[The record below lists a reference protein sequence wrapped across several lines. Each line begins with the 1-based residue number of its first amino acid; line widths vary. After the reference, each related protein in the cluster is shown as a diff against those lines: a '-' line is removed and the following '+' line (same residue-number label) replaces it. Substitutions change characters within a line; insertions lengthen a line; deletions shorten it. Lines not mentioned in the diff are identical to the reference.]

1 MRELVLELMGE
12 YGNLAVFLLILV
24 ENLFP
29 PIPSEVIL
37 TFGGVMTV
45 CTDMTPVGVILFST
59 AGSLAGAVI
68 LYSVGRFLPDEVFR
82 KLLCGQIGHLLHF
95 RLEDVDL
102 AKGWFRERG
111 RSAVF
116 LCRLIPI
123 VRSLISI
130 PAGIARMPFVPFLV
144 FTAAGSLL
152 WNTVLVYAG
161 RIAGDSWEKV
171 SAAFGVYSDL
181 FLMIAGISI
190 AFAVLFRGCGER
202 RKLYKPYRK
211 VIADGRRMEKEREF
225 ILRNNIII

>member
-130 PAGIARMPFVPFLV
+130 PAGIARMQFVPFLV

-171 SAAFGVYSDL
+171 SAAFGVYSHDSWDL
-181 FLMIAGISI
+181 HRLCCPVSR
-190 AFAVLFRGCGER
+190 VR
-202 RKLYKPYRK
+202 RKKK
-211 VIADGRRMEKEREF
+211 AVEAI
-225 ILRNNIII
+225 

>member
-130 PAGIARMPFVPFLV
+130 PAGIARMQFVPFLV

-161 RIAGDSWEKV
+161 RIAADSWEKV

-202 RKLYKPYRK
+202 RKL
-211 VIADGRRMEKEREF
+211 
-225 ILRNNIII
+225 

>member
-82 KLLCGQIGHLLHF
+82 KLLCGRIGHLLHF
-95 RLEDVDL
+95 RPEDVDL
-102 AKGWFRERG
+102 AKGWFRDRG

-144 FTAAGSLL
+144 FTAAGSFL

-181 FLMIAGISI
+181 FLMIAGICI

-202 RKLYKPYRK
+202 KKP
-211 VIADGRRMEKEREF
+211 
-225 ILRNNIII
+225 

>member
-12 YGNLAVFLLILV
+12 YGNLAVFLLILG

-202 RKLYKPYRK
+202 RKL
-211 VIADGRRMEKEREF
+211 
-225 ILRNNIII
+225 

>member
-130 PAGIARMPFVPFLV
+130 PAGIARMPFVPFLG

-202 RKLYKPYRK
+202 RKL
-211 VIADGRRMEKEREF
+211 
-225 ILRNNIII
+225 

>member
-45 CTDMTPVGVILFST
+45 CTDMTPVGLILFST

-130 PAGIARMPFVPFLV
+130 PAGIARMQFVPFLV

-202 RKLYKPYRK
+202 RKL
-211 VIADGRRMEKEREF
+211 
-225 ILRNNIII
+225 

>member
-1 MRELVLELMGE
+1 MGE
-12 YGNLAVFLLILV
+12 YGNLAVFRLILA

-45 CTDMTPVGVILFST
+45 CTDMTPIGVILFST

-202 RKLYKPYRK
+202 RKL
-211 VIADGRRMEKEREF
+211 
-225 ILRNNIII
+225 

>member
-1 MRELVLELMGE
+1 MRELVLELIGE

-202 RKLYKPYRK
+202 RKL
-211 VIADGRRMEKEREF
+211 
-225 ILRNNIII
+225 

>member
-144 FTAAGSLL
+144 FTAAGSIL

-161 RIAGDSWEKV
+161 RIAGDSWENV

-202 RKLYKPYRK
+202 RKP
-211 VIADGRRMEKEREF
+211 
-225 ILRNNIII
+225 

>member
-68 LYSVGRFLPDEVFR
+68 LYSVGRFLLDEVFR

-144 FTAAGSLL
+144 FTAAGSIL

-202 RKLYKPYRK
+202 RKP
-211 VIADGRRMEKEREF
+211 
-225 ILRNNIII
+225 

>member
-95 RLEDVDL
+95 HLEDVDL

-111 RSAVF
+111 ISAVF

-202 RKLYKPYRK
+202 RKL
-211 VIADGRRMEKEREF
+211 
-225 ILRNNIII
+225 

>member
-161 RIAGDSWEKV
+161 RTAGDSWEKV

-202 RKLYKPYRK
+202 RKL
-211 VIADGRRMEKEREF
+211 
-225 ILRNNIII
+225 

>member
-130 PAGIARMPFVPFLV
+130 PAGIARMQFVPFLV

-202 RKLYKPYRK
+202 RKP
-211 VIADGRRMEKEREF
+211 
-225 ILRNNIII
+225 

>member
-68 LYSVGRFLPDEVFR
+68 LYSVGRLLTDEVFR

-202 RKLYKPYRK
+202 RKL
-211 VIADGRRMEKEREF
+211 
-225 ILRNNIII
+225 

>member
-29 PIPSEVIL
+29 PIPSEVLL

-202 RKLYKPYRK
+202 RKL
-211 VIADGRRMEKEREF
+211 
-225 ILRNNIII
+225 

>member
-68 LYSVGRFLPDEVFR
+68 LYSVGRFLPDEVFW

-130 PAGIARMPFVPFLV
+130 PAGIARMQFVPFLV

-202 RKLYKPYRK
+202 RKL
-211 VIADGRRMEKEREF
+211 
-225 ILRNNIII
+225 

>member
-45 CTDMTPVGVILFST
+45 CTDMTVGVILFST

-130 PAGIARMPFVPFLV
+130 PAGIARMQFVPFLV

-202 RKLYKPYRK
+202 RKL
-211 VIADGRRMEKEREF
+211 
-225 ILRNNIII
+225 

>member
-152 WNTVLVYAG
+152 WTTVLVYAG
-161 RIAGDSWEKV
+161 RIVGDSWEKV

-202 RKLYKPYRK
+202 RKL
-211 VIADGRRMEKEREF
+211 
-225 ILRNNIII
+225 

>member
-111 RSAVF
+111 KSAVF

-202 RKLYKPYRK
+202 RKL
-211 VIADGRRMEKEREF
+211 
-225 ILRNNIII
+225 

>member
-37 TFGGVMTV
+37 NFGGVMTV

-202 RKLYKPYRK
+202 GKP
-211 VIADGRRMEKEREF
+211 
-225 ILRNNIII
+225 

>member
-82 KLLCGQIGHLLHF
+82 KLICGQIGHLLHF

-130 PAGIARMPFVPFLV
+130 PAGIARMQFVPFLV

-202 RKLYKPYRK
+202 RKL
-211 VIADGRRMEKEREF
+211 
-225 ILRNNIII
+225 

>member
-29 PIPSEVIL
+29 PIPSGVIL

-202 RKLYKPYRK
+202 RKL
-211 VIADGRRMEKEREF
+211 
-225 ILRNNIII
+225 

>member
-123 VRSLISI
+123 VLSLISI
-130 PAGIARMPFVPFLV
+130 PAGIARMQFVPFLV

-202 RKLYKPYRK
+202 RKL
-211 VIADGRRMEKEREF
+211 
-225 ILRNNIII
+225 

>member
-45 CTDMTPVGVILFST
+45 CTDMTPIGVILFST

-95 RLEDVDL
+95 RLEDVGL

-202 RKLYKPYRK
+202 RKL
-211 VIADGRRMEKEREF
+211 
-225 ILRNNIII
+225 

>member
-12 YGNLAVFLLILV
+12 YGNLAVLLLILV

-45 CTDMTPVGVILFST
+45 CTDMTPIGVILFST

-202 RKLYKPYRK
+202 RKL
-211 VIADGRRMEKEREF
+211 
-225 ILRNNIII
+225 

>member
-116 LCRLIPI
+116 QCRLIPI

-202 RKLYKPYRK
+202 RKL
-211 VIADGRRMEKEREF
+211 
-225 ILRNNIII
+225 

>member
-45 CTDMTPVGVILFST
+45 CTDMTPIGVILFST

-152 WNTVLVYAG
+152 WNTVIVYVG

-202 RKLYKPYRK
+202 RKL
-211 VIADGRRMEKEREF
+211 
-225 ILRNNIII
+225 

>member
-130 PAGIARMPFVPFLV
+130 PAGLARMPFVPFLV

-202 RKLYKPYRK
+202 RKL
-211 VIADGRRMEKEREF
+211 
-225 ILRNNIII
+225 

>member
-144 FTAAGSLL
+144 FTAAGSLQ

-202 RKLYKPYRK
+202 RKL
-211 VIADGRRMEKEREF
+211 
-225 ILRNNIII
+225 

>member
-1 MRELVLELMGE
+1 MEYLIIAVIRILNLKEYLDQVELVLELMGE

-202 RKLYKPYRK
+202 RKL
-211 VIADGRRMEKEREF
+211 
-225 ILRNNIII
+225 

>member
-116 LCRLIPI
+116 LCRVIPI

-202 RKLYKPYRK
+202 RKL
-211 VIADGRRMEKEREF
+211 
-225 ILRNNIII
+225 

>member
-45 CTDMTPVGVILFST
+45 CTDMTPIGVILFST

-95 RLEDVDL
+95 HLEDVDL
-102 AKGWFRERG
+102 AKEWFRERG

-202 RKLYKPYRK
+202 RKL
-211 VIADGRRMEKEREF
+211 
-225 ILRNNIII
+225 

>member
-161 RIAGDSWEKV
+161 RIAGDYWEKV

-202 RKLYKPYRK
+202 RKL
-211 VIADGRRMEKEREF
+211 
-225 ILRNNIII
+225 

>member
-130 PAGIARMPFVPFLV
+130 SAGIARMQFVPFLV

-202 RKLYKPYRK
+202 RKL
-211 VIADGRRMEKEREF
+211 
-225 ILRNNIII
+225 